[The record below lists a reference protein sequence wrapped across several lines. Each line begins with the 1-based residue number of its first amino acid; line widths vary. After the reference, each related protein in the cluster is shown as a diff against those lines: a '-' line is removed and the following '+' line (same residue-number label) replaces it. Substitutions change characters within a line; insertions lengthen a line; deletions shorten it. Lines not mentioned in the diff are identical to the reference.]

1 MRALQIIALLVLAGA
16 ITYAGYR
23 YSGHRLPWQE
33 AEQRYISNDIYSLVV
48 ITDGSGSCE
57 EAVGYR
63 EKHVIGTF
71 SARPIEEVVCRS
83 YYFRDRPEDIFPNAP
98 VVRVELESGEHHWIL
113 KSQLVVQ
120 IN

>member
-33 AEQRYISNDIYSLVV
+33 AEQRYIINDIYSLVV